1 MPKKDPPPTKS
12 GEKQARLADALREN
26 LHRRKAQERC
36 KNGDKEDRGGI
47 LSNPGQKTK
56 AR

>member
-47 LSNPGQKTK
+47 LSNPGQNCSCS
-56 AR
+56 